1 MKCFWCLVTK
11 LDRTQCENQKS
22 SVPDNDLRHL
32 IEKEKRKITRSAAD
46 ETKSFEKPKNKANN
60 FLNDFNPGNY
70 PNCNVYKVTI
80 SNDMVGAIIGHG
92 GSKISE
98 IRSNS
103 KARINIDERVQGLN
117 FLWNCLAHLT
127 QVETER
133 SKSSWERHDCYI
145 IFIFF
150 RILNFQKN
158 YIFFHSKWS
167 FLTCGHFESKKIN
180 IFFLCLTQTSQFE
193 SSELASFIE
202 KCVQRL

>member
-11 LDRTQCENQKS
+11 SDRTQCENQKS
-22 SVPDNDLRHL
+22 SIADNDLRHL

-60 FLNDFNPGNY
+60 FLNEFNPGNY

-117 FLWNCLAHLT
+117 FLWNCLGHLT
-127 QVETER
+127 QVE
-133 SKSSWERHDCYI
+133 
-145 IFIFF
+145 FF
-150 RILNFQKN
+150 FQNFELSEKL
-158 YIFFHSKWS
+158 YIFSLKMKFSNLWS
-167 FLTCGHFESKKIN
+167 FWVKENQHF
-180 IFFLCLTQTSQFE
+180 FFS
-193 SSELASFIE
+193 A
-202 KCVQRL
+202 